1 MTSMPGRFT
10 SNSAPPVKLA
20 YEDFLLFPDDGKR
33 HELIDG
39 EHYVSPSPNV
49 RHQTLSGRLHRLI
62 GNYLDVEP
70 IGDVW
75 SAPLDVV
82 LSKYDVVEPDLIYV
96 SKRRQSIL
104 TTQNVKGAPDLAI
117 EILSR
122 GTRRRDTVIKHR
134 AYERFGMSEY
144 WLVDPKLN
152 VVKVHRLMAGKFERV
167 AELSAEES
175 DVLTTP
181 LLPGLSIDL
190 RGLFR

>member
-1 MTSMPGRFT
+1 MTSMGARST
-10 SNSAPPVKLA
+10 SKSAPRVKSTYA
-20 YEDFLLFPDDGKR
+20 DFLLFPDDGKR

-49 RHQTLSGRLHRLI
+49 RHQTLSGRLFQAI
-62 GNYLDVEP
+62 ANFLDAEP

-82 LSKYDVVEPDLIYV
+82 LSNYDVVEPDLIYV
-96 SKRRQSIL
+96 SKQRQSIL
-104 TTQNVKGAPDLAI
+104 TEQNVKGAPDLAI

-122 GTRRRDTVIKHR
+122 GTRKKDTVIKHR
-134 AYERFGMSEY
+134 AYEHFGMSEY

-152 VVKVHRLMAGKFERV
+152 VVKVHRLIAGKFECA
-167 AELSAEES
+167 AELSPQTG

-190 RGLFR
+190 GSLFR